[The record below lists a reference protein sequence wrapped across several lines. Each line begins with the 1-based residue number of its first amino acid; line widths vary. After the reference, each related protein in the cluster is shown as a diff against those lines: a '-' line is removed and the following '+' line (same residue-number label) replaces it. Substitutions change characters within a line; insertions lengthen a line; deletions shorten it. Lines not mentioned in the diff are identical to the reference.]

1 MKKTLFTAL
10 AATAFALSANAQN
23 HELTIDMKR
32 NGAHIQK
39 TMYGLFIEDI
49 NFAADGGLYAELVKN
64 RELYVAKLDG
74 TVIGFALLKMRVS
87 EGVGKVTR
95 KIMLIDQVCV
105 DEALRNHGIG
115 TQMMEEVRVLARAFG
130 CTDLQLGV
138 YPQND
143 AAVSFYQ
150 KCGFMIRSID
160 MQRKV

>member
-1 MKKTLFTAL
+1 MLELATLKNRDDVNRL
-10 AATAFALSANAQN
+10 ARQV
-23 HELTIDMKR
+23 HEMHVQWRPDLY
-32 NGAHIQK
+32 
-39 TMYGLFIEDI
+39 TMPEELFPEE
-49 NFAADGGLYAELVKN
+49 LYAELVKN

-74 TVIGFALLKMRVS
+74 AVIGFAWVRMRTA
-87 EGVGKVTR
+87 EGVGLVTR
-95 KIMLIDQVCV
+95 KVMLINQVCV

>member
-1 MKKTLFTAL
+1 MLELATKLDRSAVNRLARQVHALHVSWRPDLYTMPEELFPE
-10 AATAFALSANAQN
+10 
-23 HELTIDMKR
+23 EL
-32 NGAHIQK
+32 
-39 TMYGLFIEDI
+39 YS
-49 NFAADGGLYAELVKN
+49 ELLKN

-74 TVIGFALLKMRVS
+74 TVIGFAWVRIRTA
-87 EGVGKVTR
+87 EGVGLGTR
-95 KIMLIDQVCV
+95 KVMLINQVCV

>member
-1 MKKTLFTAL
+1 MIEL
-10 AATAFALSANAQN
+10 ARPADRT
-23 HELTIDMKR
+23 
-32 NGAHIQK
+32 
-39 TMYGLFIEDI
+39 DI
-49 NFAADGGLYAELVKN
+49 NRIARQVHALHVQWRPDLYTMPEELFPEDRFSELVKN
-64 RELYVAKLDG
+64 RELYAAKWNG
-74 TVIGFALLKMRVS
+74 TVVGLVVVRIRVS

-95 KIMLIDQVCV
+95 KVMLIDQFCV

-115 TQMMEEVRVLARAFG
+115 TQMMTELRVLARAFG

>member
-1 MKKTLFTAL
+1 MLELATHKNRDDVNRLARQVHEMHVQWRPDLFTMPD
-10 AATAFALSANAQN
+10 
-23 HELTIDMKR
+23 EL
-32 NGAHIQK
+32 
-39 TMYGLFIEDI
+39 FPEE
-49 NFAADGGLYAELVKN
+49 LYAELVKN

-74 TVIGFALLKMRVS
+74 AVIGFAWVRIRTS
-87 EGVGKVTR
+87 EGVGLITR
-95 KIMLIDQVCV
+95 KVMLINQVCV

>member
-1 MKKTLFTAL
+1 MLELATKHDRGDVNRLAKQVHEMHVSWRPDLFTMPE
-10 AATAFALSANAQN
+10 
-23 HELTIDMKR
+23 ELFPEEW
-32 NGAHIQK
+32 
-39 TMYGLFIEDI
+39 YS
-49 NFAADGGLYAELVKN
+49 ELMKN
-64 RELYVAKLDG
+64 RELYVAKMNG
-74 TVIGFALLKMRVS
+74 TVVGFALVRMRVS
-87 EGVGKVTR
+87 EGVGRVTR
-95 KIMLIDQVCV
+95 KIMLIDQLCV

-143 AAVSFYQ
+143 EAVSFYQ

>member
-1 MKKTLFTAL
+1 MIELATKHDRLEINRLARQVHEMHVFWRPDLYNMPEELFPE
-10 AATAFALSANAQN
+10 
-23 HELTIDMKR
+23 ELYD
-32 NGAHIQK
+32 
-39 TMYGLFIEDI
+39 
-49 NFAADGGLYAELVKN
+49 ELVKN

-74 TVIGFALLKMRVS
+74 AVIGFAWVRMRTA
-87 EGVGKVTR
+87 EGVGLVTR
-95 KIMLIDQVCV
+95 KVMLINQLCV

-143 AAVSFYQ
+143 EAVSFYQ

>member
-1 MKKTLFTAL
+1 MLELATLKNRSAVNRLARQVHEMHVQWRPDLFTMPE
-10 AATAFALSANAQN
+10 
-23 HELTIDMKR
+23 EL
-32 NGAHIQK
+32 
-39 TMYGLFIEDI
+39 FPEE
-49 NFAADGGLYAELVKN
+49 LYAELVKN

-115 TQMMEEVRVLARAFG
+115 TQMMEEVRILARAFG

>member
-1 MKKTLFTAL
+1 MIELATLKNRDDVNRL
-10 AATAFALSANAQN
+10 ARQV
-23 HELTIDMKR
+23 HEMHVQWRPDLY
-32 NGAHIQK
+32 
-39 TMYGLFIEDI
+39 TMPEELFPEE
-49 NFAADGGLYAELVKN
+49 LYAELVKN

-74 TVIGFALLKMRVS
+74 AVIGFALLKMRVS

>member
-1 MKKTLFTAL
+1 MLELATKHDRSEVNRLARQVHEMHVSWRPDLFTMPE
-10 AATAFALSANAQN
+10 
-23 HELTIDMKR
+23 ELFPEER
-32 NGAHIQK
+32 
-39 TMYGLFIEDI
+39 YG
-49 NFAADGGLYAELVKN
+49 ELVKN
-64 RELYVAKLDG
+64 RELYVAKMGG
-74 TVIGFALLKMRVS
+74 TVVGYCWLKMRKS
-87 EGVGKVTR
+87 EDIGRVPR
-95 KIMLIDQVCV
+95 KIMEIHQLCV

-143 AAVSFYQ
+143 EAVSFYQ